1 MFYKINLSF
10 RRFGCGTGQLT
21 GSNGYYI
28 GLPFRKTRRAS
39 SVLRAHGL
47 VNSSSGTRTC
57 DHRPLYHHQ
66 GPWCDHLFH
75 DRLTCARSRCRCSR
89 PERGQPE
96 VPFSACRCHILV
108 VDYQWGSMGSDE
120 TAITIPG
127 ALEKLTF
134 FTGTGRHRVQII
146 YFFGCRSARSRPL
159 G

>member
-1 MFYKINLSF
+1 MSCEINL
-10 RRFGCGTGQLT
+10 RFGRFGYGTGQLT

-75 DRLTCARSRCRCSR
+75 DRLTCARSRSRCSR
-89 PERGQPE
+89 PERGRPK
-96 VPFSACRCHILV
+96 VPFSACRCHIFV
-108 VDYQWGSMGSDE
+108 IDYPWGSIGSDE
-120 TAITIPG
+120 TATATTGGPRVIDVFYGDG
-127 ALEKLTF
+127 APSGPNCTLF
-134 FTGTGRHRVQII
+134 SG
-146 YFFGCRSARSRPL
+146 ADRPSDSL
-159 G
+159 